1 MDLENRLQNKSAGE
15 MQFFQG
21 TVSVKVTRA
30 FNEPPLQAQSGSK
43 YGRVQV
49 GDCSTR
55 VEVFFFD
62 TGALNMAAKLLQ
74 DGYFTL
80 TAFFIRKQEFGVAL
94 TAHPSYTDLKRL
106 VAVPATCTSIA
117 APRADENKYS
127 CRAYMSGVNRV
138 FLNMVCAGC
147 DKDILGNDEAMCKT
161 VGCIYKEVYPPHH
174 AEEKNFKVILT
185 FTVSQSTDP
194 EYANGMVSIMMMH
207 TNKNQMAPHLG
218 KLFPARL
225 LQQLLQTKKVSYQEV
240 KALLIEMIEV
250 WALCIANSGQLMSAV
265 FNYTNRYNKKKEN
278 PDAGGRRYLIDLDL
292 DYTQITDKVRAT
304 TDWARTTQALENL
317 LAPAV

>member
-1 MDLENRLQNKSAGE
+1 MDLENRMQNKSAGE
-15 MQFFQG
+15 LQFFQG

-30 FNEPPLQAQSGSK
+30 FNEPALQAQSGSK

-49 GDCSTR
+49 ADSSTR
-55 VEVFFFD
+55 LEVFFFD
-62 TGALNMAAKLLQ
+62 ETALHMAAKLVQ

-80 TAFFIRKQEFGVAL
+80 TAFFIRKQEYGVGL
-94 TAHPSYTDLKRL
+94 TAHPAYSELKRL

-117 APRADENKYS
+117 APRADENKYN

-138 FLNMVCAGC
+138 FLNMICAGC
-147 DKDILGNDEAMCKT
+147 DKDILGTDEAMCKT
-161 VGCIYKEVYPPHH
+161 VGCNYKGVYPPHH

-194 EYANGMVSIMMMH
+194 EYANGMVSVMMMH
-207 TNKNQMAPHLG
+207 ANKNQMAPHLM

-225 LQQLLQTKKVSYQEV
+225 LQQLLKSKKVSYQEV
-240 KALLIEMIEV
+240 KALLIEMVEV
-250 WALCIANSGQLMSAV
+250 WALCITNSGQMMAAA
-265 FNYTNRYNKKKEN
+265 FNYTNRYNKKEN

-292 DYTQITDKVRAT
+292 DYTQITDQVRAT

-317 LAPAV
+317 LTPVV